1 MSKPTGM
8 SDVEWGLRCDLA
20 AAFRLS
26 VRFGFNEGLGNHF
39 SLMLPGHDDRFLV
52 NARGLL
58 FQEITANNLLV
69 VDFKGNVGGAKSARS
84 RITFMRRCMPPTLLQ
99 SARSICIRPT
109 SPRLR

>member
-69 VDFKGNVGGAKSARS
+69 VDFCG
-84 RITFMRRCMPPTLLQ
+84 RRFG
-99 SARSICIRPT
+99 
-109 SPRLR
+109 SPIDRAT

>member
-1 MSKPTGM
+1 VRINRQAIHLSELKRCSEKPSQLWQQSSEGTMSKPTGM

-52 NARGLL
+52 NARGLM
-58 FQEITANNLLV
+58 
-69 VDFKGNVGGAKSARS
+69 AR
-84 RITFMRRCMPPTLLQ
+84 Q
-99 SARSICIRPT
+99 SG
-109 SPRLR
+109 